1 MHKSI
6 LPCRHRKI
14 PNLLF
19 SAHSQLELNAWNKE
33 TEAAQSAGQ
42 RDDRYFPEKFLLS
55 ISIKRKEGR
64 NSRKEE
70 FKQKGENYVLFHR

>member
-64 NSRKEE
+64 KEL
-70 FKQKGENYVLFHR
+70 QKGGVQAKRRKLCAFS